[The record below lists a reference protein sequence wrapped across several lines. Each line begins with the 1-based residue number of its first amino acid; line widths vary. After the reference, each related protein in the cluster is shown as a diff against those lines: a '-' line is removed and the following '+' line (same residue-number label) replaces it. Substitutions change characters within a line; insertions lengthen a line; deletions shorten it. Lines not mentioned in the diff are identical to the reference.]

1 MLNAVH
7 FKCKNI
13 WICITFAAI
22 LFLFDGLPQVDSFKM
37 TAKLISNHNYPV
49 EEHTVHTNDDY
60 ILTMYRIPDSPKLRY
75 HNVSVK
81 PVVFLQ
87 HGILCA
93 SDDWIINGPETSL
106 AYMFADMG
114 YDVWLGN
121 ARGNTYSRQHKHKR
135 PDSSDFWNFSWH
147 EIGVYDLTAM
157 LDYVLDETRVGSV
170 HFVAHSQGTT
180 TFFVLMSS
188 MPWYNEKVRTVHLL
202 APIAFMRN
210 HSFLLSKV
218 GGIFLG
224 YPSFL
229 SMVLAGFELLPTTSV
244 QKLFCEYIC
253 SPNSHFKFL
262 CSGILNFIGGWG
274 TRHLNHTLLPHVC
287 ETHPAGA
294 STTQIIHYLQLYTS
308 GDFKQFDHGIH
319 LNLKKYNQETPPHY
333 EVSNIKSCV
342 NLYYSNNDYMSAVED
357 VEYLASLLPC
367 AELYRMP
374 YDDWNHYDFLWSV
387 NVKEMINDR
396 IIEKVEHYEKTHD
409 HLHRI

>member
-1 MLNAVH
+1 
-7 FKCKNI
+7 
-13 WICITFAAI
+13 
-22 LFLFDGLPQVDSFKM
+22 
-37 TAKLISNHNYPV
+37 
-49 EEHTVHTNDDY
+49 
-60 ILTMYRIPDSPKLRY
+60 MYRIPDSPNLRDT
-75 HNVSVK
+75 NITTK

-157 LDYVLDETRVGSV
+157 LDYVLEETRVSSV

-229 SMVLAGFELLPTTSV
+229 SMVLAGVELLPTTSV

-253 SPNSHFKFL
+253 SPDSHFKFL

-274 TRHLNHTLLPHVC
+274 TRHLNH
-287 ETHPAGA
+287 
-294 STTQIIHYLQLYTS
+294 
-308 GDFKQFDHGIH
+308 
-319 LNLKKYNQETPPHY
+319 
-333 EVSNIKSCV
+333 VSMNM
-342 NLYYSNNDYMSAVED
+342 Y
-357 VEYLASLLPC
+357 
-367 AELYRMP
+367 
-374 YDDWNHYDFLWSV
+374 
-387 NVKEMINDR
+387 INRLIFGGLILD
-396 IIEKVEHYEKTHD
+396 
-409 HLHRI
+409 